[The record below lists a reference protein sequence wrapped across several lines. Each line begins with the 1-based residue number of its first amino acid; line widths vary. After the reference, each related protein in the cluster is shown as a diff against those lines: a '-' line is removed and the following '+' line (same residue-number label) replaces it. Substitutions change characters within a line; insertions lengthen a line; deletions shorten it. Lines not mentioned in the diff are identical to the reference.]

1 MVLVLD
7 ELVHSRSALYSFVGC
22 AVQPRQKLQ
31 SQLLLMMNLLI
42 MATVIPAPIGSNIV
56 GMLLIYE
63 AEIVE
68 PIVFVC
74 VIGV

>member
-7 ELVHSRSALYSFVGC
+7 ELVHSWSSLYSFVGC
-22 AVQPRQKLQ
+22 AVQPRKRFQ

-42 MATVIPAPIGSNIV
+42 TATAAPAPTASSIAV
-56 GMLLIYE
+56 MLLIYDT
-63 AEIVE
+63 EIVE
-68 PIVFVC
+68 PGVFVA